1 MVLRDHSTQDV
12 SSHRKSHQPVCKLS
26 GCYCC
31 LQQRFHFAKPGIT
44 ALGSHDMKR
53 RLAREVSAV
62 GVVAP
67 NLRHIHTTSHP
78 VSTCRRATLWITHRH
93 SDQCL
98 IPGGKPGNIQLDR
111 KNRFNCRYLSAAS
124 LPHLHVRR
132 AAECYVASMTASLNS
147 RMLRRRRGAVPG
159 TGGNGSVVKGIRFH
173 CWYYMHRYFRY
184 LCLHFPGYGRLEEVA
199 AGGTWVNTV
208 IQALE
213 RLTFVF

>member
-1 MVLRDHSTQDV
+1 MRDHSTQDV

-62 GVVAP
+62 GVAP

-98 IPGGKPGNIQLDR
+98 IPGGKPGNIQLDQ
-111 KNRFNCRYLSAAS
+111 KKPVQLSIS
-124 LPHLHVRR
+124 FG
-132 AAECYVASMTASLNS
+132 CVATASACAARS
-147 RMLRRRRGAVPG
+147 RMLRGFDDRVPQLPDVTAPPRCRAWDRREWFGCEGDQV
-159 TGGNGSVVKGIRFH
+159 SLLV
-173 CWYYMHRYFRY
+173 
-184 LCLHFPGYGRLEEVA
+184 LHA
-199 AGGTWVNTV
+199 
-208 IQALE
+208 
-213 RLTFVF
+213 